1 MTTTKERFDFRELRA
16 WLGLWR
22 TPGFGPAAFS
32 RLLEALPGLAD
43 AVELPAAELERLGVD
58 PKVAAGLADI
68 DWSAVDADLRWLE
81 ADNHH
86 LIRWG
91 DPLYPPLLAE
101 IGAAPPL
108 LFVVGDP
115 GHLSLPQL
123 AMVGSR
129 NPSAGGRDTAYDF
142 AAHLAAAGLAITSG
156 LALGIDTAVHR
167 GALDGGG
174 VTIAV
179 TATGPDRI
187 YPARNRDL
195 AHAIAEHGA
204 LVTEFPTGTGV
215 RADQFPRR
223 NRIISGLSL
232 GTLVVEASLRSGS
245 LITARYALEQGRE
258 ILAIPG
264 SIHNPLSKGCHRLIR
279 QGAKLVETAEDVLEE
294 LPPVEHMNTAPAVD
308 DSTPQDEALDEEYQQ
323 VLAALGHDPVPVD
336 LIVQRTGLTPGA
348 VSSMLLVLELKGL
361 VAAAN
366 GGRYARIGTRQ

>member
-361 VAAAN
+361 VAAAS